1 LSALGPIT
9 ILLGVG
15 AVAATTVS
23 HIGAKGRDDHD
34 DALVGWGLIWV
45 WCFGV
50 AARIL
55 TPAFFPDAA
64 ALLYLYSGP
73 LIDLMFGW
81 FVCVIY
87 FRKAPRPAWKS
98 VLLLLVAVQVL
109 AHLVFGL
116 APPTHAAVY
125 AYKATLNLTYV
136 GQLLCSAAPGAAH
149 ALRRLFPNPGADR
162 QESAG

>member
-1 LSALGPIT
+1 MSALGPIT

-15 AVAATTVS
+15 AAAATAAS
-23 HIGAKGRDDHD
+23 HMGSRGRDDHD
-34 DALVGWGLIWV
+34 DALVGWGLVWV

-55 TPAFFPDAA
+55 TPAFFPDAR

-87 FRKAPRPAWKS
+87 VRKVPRPAWRS
-98 VLLLLVAVQVL
+98 VLLLLVATQLL
-109 AHLVFGL
+109 AHLLFGL
-116 APPTHAAVY
+116 APKTHAAVY

-136 GQLLCSAAPGAAH
+136 GQLLCAATPGLGH
-149 ALRRLFPNPGADR
+149 ALRRLFHDRGAR
-162 QESAG
+162 QESVG